1 LTDPDPS
8 TSAATTAPG
17 AAPERA
23 AAYDVEAVRAHFPS
37 LAQEIHGHP
46 LVYLDTA
53 ASAQRPLPVI
63 EAMERFER
71 TSYANVHRGVHT
83 LSQRAT
89 EAYEAARARVAR
101 FLGAADP
108 HEVVFV
114 RGTTEGLNLVA
125 QSWGRHNVTAG
136 DVVVVSEME
145 HHSNLVPW
153 QLLCAERGA
162 EIRVLPVDDAGDL
175 RLEALDRLLDPPASG
190 GAVKVLAVTHVS
202 NSLGTIND
210 IAEISRRAHAA
221 GAVVVV
227 DGAQG
232 APHLPVEVGALGC
245 DFYAFSG
252 HKTYGPSGIG
262 ALWGRRELLD
272 AMPPWQGGGGMIER
286 VSFAGT
292 TYARAP
298 ERFEA
303 GTPNIV
309 GAVGLAAALDFL
321 DSIGLEAIG
330 AWEHALAERAI
341 VQLTG
346 ILGLR
351 LVGTSLGAL
360 PRRAAIVS
368 FLLEH
373 AHAHD
378 VGSFL
383 DQEGIAVRTGHHCNQ
398 PLMERYGVASTS
410 RASLGLYNTPE
421 EIDRLAA
428 ALVRITEFFA

>member
-1 LTDPDPS
+1 MSLLEPTPDPAAA
-8 TSAATTAPG
+8 SAV
-17 AAPERA
+17 
-23 AAYDVEAVRAHFPS
+23 AAYDVAAVRAHFPS
-37 LAQEIHGHP
+37 LEQEVHGHP
-46 LVYLDTA
+46 LVYLDSA

-71 TSYANVHRGVHT
+71 SSYANVHRGVHT

-89 EAYEAARARVAR
+89 DAYEASRARVAR

-125 QSWGRHNVTAG
+125 QSWGRAHVGAR
-136 DVVVVSEME
+136 DAVIVSEME

-153 QLLCAERGA
+153 QMLCAERGA
-162 EIRVLPVDDAGDL
+162 EVRVLPVDDAGDL
-175 RLEALDRLLDPPASG
+175 RLEELDRLLDELAG
-190 GAVKVLAVTHVS
+190 RVRAVAVTHVS

-210 IAEISRRAHAA
+210 VAEICRRTHAA
-221 GAVVVV
+221 GAIVVV
-227 DGAQG
+227 DGAQS
-232 APHLPVEVGALGC
+232 APHLPLDVAALGC
-245 DFYAFSG
+245 DFFAFSG

-286 VSFAGT
+286 VSFSGT
-292 TYARAP
+292 TFARAP

-321 DSIGLEAIG
+321 EDIGLEAIG
-330 AWEHALAERAI
+330 AWEHALLERA
-341 VQLTG
+341 VARLVEVP
-346 ILGLR
+346 GLR
-351 LVGTSLGAL
+351 LVGTGPAVLA
-360 PRRAAIVS
+360 RRAAIVS
-368 FLLEH
+368 FLLDH

-398 PLMERYGVASTS
+398 PLMERYGVPSTS
-410 RASLGLYNTPE
+410 RASFGLYNTPE
-421 EIDRLAA
+421 EVDRLVE
-428 ALVRITEFFA
+428 ALHRIAEFFA

>member
-1 LTDPDPS
+1 M
-8 TSAATTAPG
+8 TTADSTANPTPG
-17 AAPERA
+17 TVAAAAPPTG
-23 AAYDVEAVRAHFPS
+23 YDVEAIRAHFPS
-37 LAQEIHGHP
+37 LDQEVHGHP

-89 EAYEAARARVAR
+89 EAYEASRARVAR
-101 FLGAADP
+101 FLGATDP
-108 HEVVFV
+108 HEAIFV

-125 QSWGRHNVTAG
+125 QSWGRESVGPG

-153 QLLCAERGA
+153 QLLCSERGA
-162 EIRVLPVDDAGDL
+162 DIRVLPVDDAGDL
-175 RLEALDRLLDPPASG
+175 RLEELDRLLEPPASG
-190 GAVKVLAVTHVS
+190 GVVRAVAVTHVS

-210 IAEISRRAHAA
+210 IGEISRRAHAA
-221 GAVVVV
+221 GAIVVV
-227 DGAQG
+227 DGAQA
-232 APHLPVEVGALGC
+232 APHLPVDVGAIGC

-252 HKTYGPSGIG
+252 HKAYGPSGIG
-262 ALWGRRELLD
+262 VLWGRRELLD

-292 TYARAP
+292 TFARVP

-303 GTPNIV
+303 GTPYIV

-321 DSIGLEAIG
+321 EEIGLEEIG
-330 AWEHALAERAI
+330 AWEHALVERAVERLSPI
-341 VQLTG
+341 A
-346 ILGLR
+346 GLR
-351 LVGTSLGAL
+351 LVGTGTELLS
-360 PRRAAIVS
+360 RRAAIVS

-378 VGSFL
+378 VGTFL

-398 PLMERYGVASTS
+398 PLMERYGIPSTS
-410 RASLGLYNTPE
+410 RASFAIYNTLE
-421 EIDRLAA
+421 EVDRLAA
-428 ALVRITEFFA
+428 ALQRISEFFA